1 MKNVVIFFIFIRH
14 GINPFKPIE
23 KIADKMT
30 ARLSGKEKDYIIKSA
45 KDNTVRE
52 VLTGILNMKIIDIT

>member
-1 MKNVVIFFIFIRH
+1 MKSIVVFCIFIRH

-30 ARLSGKEKDYIIKSA
+30 ARLSGREKDYIIKSA
-45 KDNTVRE
+45 KDNVVRK
-52 VLTGILNMKIIDIT
+52 VLTGTLNVKINEIT